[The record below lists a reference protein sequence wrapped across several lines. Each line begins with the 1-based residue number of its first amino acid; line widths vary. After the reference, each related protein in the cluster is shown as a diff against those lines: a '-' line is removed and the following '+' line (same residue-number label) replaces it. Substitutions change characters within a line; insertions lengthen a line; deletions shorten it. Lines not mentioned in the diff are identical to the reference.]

1 MSYMKLISA
10 PQNICLH
17 FSFQELDLSAEAYI
31 VFDGAKEEEWTRAIA
46 ESLGSGYQKV
56 WSKAIVELV

>member
-1 MSYMKLISA
+1 L
-10 PQNICLH
+10 PQIICSH
-17 FSFQELDLSAEAYI
+17 RSFQELDLSAEAYI

-56 WSKAIVELV
+56 